1 MQTKQLEVARERV
14 CQNLLDRLLVMDKML
29 EEAELEDNKVQLR
42 KVFKLQT
49 NTLYRLE
56 RLLAWWI
63 GEGAA

>member
-56 RLLAWWI
+56 RLLA
-63 GEGAA
+63 